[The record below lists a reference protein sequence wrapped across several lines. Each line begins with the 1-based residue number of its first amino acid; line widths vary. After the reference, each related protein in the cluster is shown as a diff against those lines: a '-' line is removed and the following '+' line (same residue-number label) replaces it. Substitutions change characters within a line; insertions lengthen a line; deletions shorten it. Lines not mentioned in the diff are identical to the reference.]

1 MERQYRDSSNLSAR
15 VALQARFSTNTYGW
29 QRWVFDRIELPS
41 EALLLELGCG
51 VGLLWRENLDRVP
64 AGWSVTL
71 TDASPGMLGEAER
84 ELGAERRFRFRVV
97 HAQEIPFEDGVFDA
111 VVANHMLYHVQDL
124 PRALSEIARILKPG
138 GSLYATTVG
147 RHHMREMGKMLAFLD
162 PTHPPDEPIWYY
174 LAFNLEN
181 GAEQLSRWF
190 AEVSLVPYED
200 ALACGDLFEHSL
212 LQPEA
217 VLGVFQVV
225 GKQNLHVANGGRR
238 TCRSVWIPG
247 CRLATPVLASAWWL
261 APVPGRG
268 TRPPCSARRPPA
280 RSAWRGGSQ
289 RVASPR

>member
-1 MERQYRDSSNLSAR
+1 MVSRRSTGSPASIPSCYLSTVERQYRDSSNLSAR

-71 TDASPGMLGEAER
+71 TDA
-84 ELGAERRFRFRVV
+84 ERRFRFRVV
-97 HAQEIPFEDGVFDA
+97 DAQEIPFEDGVFDA

-124 PRALSEIARILKPG
+124 PRTLSEIARILKPG

-181 GAEQLSRWF
+181 GAEQLSQWF

-200 ALACGDLFEHSL
+200 ALAVT
-212 LQPEA
+212 EA
-217 VLGVFQVV
+217 RRVPRPGTGANHRAEARTGVARRHPGIQTHR
-225 GKQNLHVANGGRR
+225 HV
-238 TCRSVWIPG
+238 
-247 CRLATPVLASAWWL
+247 
-261 APVPGRG
+261 
-268 TRPPCSARRPPA
+268 RRPPLA
-280 RSAWRGGSQ
+280 T
-289 RVASPR
+289 